1 MPRLS
6 RLLPLTLAAAASGAT
21 LVYFLDP
28 SSGRRRRHVARD
40 RSLSLAR
47 RGAERSRRFVRHASS
62 ELVGQTKRGLNA
74 LPHASE
80 PLDDV
85 TLAHKVETI
94 LFRDKDVPK
103 GQINVNSENGIVF
116 LRGQVERPELLAE
129 LEGRVRKVRGV
140 RGVENLLR
148 LSGGPPPEAG

>member
-1 MPRLS
+1 MQSPS
-6 RLLPLTLAAAASGAT
+6 RLLPLTFAAAAAGAT
-21 LVYFLDP
+21 LAYFFDP

-47 RGAERSRRFVRHASS
+47 RGAERGHRYVRHASS
-62 ELVGQTKRGLNA
+62 ELVGQTKRALNA

-80 PLDDV
+80 PLDDA

-94 LFRDKDVPK
+94 LFRDKGVPK
-103 GQINVNSENGIVF
+103 GQINVNAENGVVF
-116 LRGQVERPELLAE
+116 LRGQVEQPELLAE